1 MKDIDLIDNST
12 IKHEIFS
19 LFDEARELYNMYYV
33 LHNGNYT
40 QEDYIN
46 IKNIIA
52 TIEEHLIDLNKEID

>member
-52 TIEEHLIDLNKEID
+52 TIEEHLIDLKKEID